1 MADRF
6 LRVLLIGDNEDDF
19 VLTGRLLKG
28 ARFERFQLDWVA
40 DYTQGLEAI
49 RSGSHDAYLIEQNLA
64 GHSGLDLVREAVRF
78 GSVVPMILLTAAGDD
93 GLHLD
98 ALLSGSADYL
108 DRNRLDS
115 GLLERSIRHAIDR
128 SLHFVELRRS
138 EERFRVLVENLT
150 DGITLLGR
158 DGTVLYA
165 SRSTTA
171 ILGYEVPELIGRN
184 MFEFM
189 HPEDMATSMRR
200 FSESLGK
207 AGQPVVAEYRY
218 RCSDGSWRHMEAVIV
233 NRLDEPA
240 VRAIVATIRDV
251 SERKEGERG
260 LHERERQ
267 FRALFDSALDS
278 MVLVGDDRRFLDA
291 NPAACELFRL
301 PRERLLTEVIDRFC
315 PPEFPVTERW
325 TDFIEEGE
333 FKGDFTLALDPKT
346 RRQVELS
353 ARAHVLPGRHLLV
366 LRDMTERNELENR
379 LRQAA
384 KMEAVGRLAGGIA
397 HDFNNLL
404 TAILGC
410 CELLGLELQELP
422 STWEDLEEIKRAAT
436 RAGTLTQQLLA
447 FSRRQVLNPK
457 VLDLNHEVEG
467 ISRMLSRLIGEDIE
481 LQTRLDPQIGRIR
494 ADPSQLEQIVLNL
507 AINARDAMPE
517 GGTLLLE
524 TGNADP
530 PEEWANPPEKCVM
543 LAVKDSG
550 TGIDESIRP
559 HIFEPFFTTKEM
571 GKGTGLGLATVYG
584 IVKQSGGYILVDSE
598 PGKGAAFRIYL
609 PRVDGTIE
617 LQAGSGPLGVL
628 ARGSETILLVEDEI
642 AVRRLARRVLRQ
654 QGYVVIE
661 ASNGREAL
669 RLASEHSARL
679 DLLLTDVVMPGMSGP
694 ELAEQLT
701 REQPTIKVLYISG
714 YADEA
719 LGHHGILEEGVEFL
733 QKPFTP
739 QDLTRRIRE
748 TLGPGNTPRT

>member
-1 MADRF
+1 MSDRF

-19 VLTGRLLKG
+19 VLAGRLLKG
-28 ARFERFQLDWVA
+28 ARFDRFELEWTS
-40 DYTQGLEAI
+40 DYARGLEAV
-49 RSGSHDAYLIEQNLA
+49 RTGSHDAYLIERDLNGRL
-64 GHSGLDLVREAVRF
+64 GLDLVREAVRG
-78 GSVVPMILLTAAGDD
+78 GSTVPMILLTSAADD

-108 DRNRLDS
+108 DKNRLDS

-128 SLHFVELRRS
+128 SQHFLELRRS

-158 DGTVLYA
+158 DGTVLFA
-165 SRSTTA
+165 SRSTTS
-171 ILGYEVPELIGRN
+171 ILGYEVAELIGRN
-184 MFEFM
+184 VFEFM
-189 HPEDMATSMRR
+189 HPDDMAPSMRR
-200 FSESLGK
+200 FSDSLGK
-207 AGQPVVAEYRY
+207 AGAPITAEYRY
-218 RCSDGSWRHMEAVIV
+218 RRRDGTWRHIEAVMV
-233 NRLDEPA
+233 NRLEEPA
-240 VRAIVATIRDV
+240 VRAVVATIRDV
-251 SERKEGERG
+251 SERKQGERG
-260 LHERERQ
+260 LLEREQQ

-301 PRERLLTEVIDRFC
+301 PRETLLTQVIDRFC
-315 PPEFPVTERW
+315 PPDFPVTERW
-325 TDFIEEGE
+325 TSFIEDGE
-333 FKGDFTLALDPKT
+333 FKGDFVLLLDSRT
-346 RRQVELS
+346 RREVELS

-366 LRDMTERNELENR
+366 ARDVTERNEMENR

-410 CELLGLELQELP
+410 CELLGLELQDLP
-422 STWEDLEEIKRAAT
+422 DTWEDLDEIKRAAT
-436 RAGTLTQQLLA
+436 RAGALTQQLLA

-457 VLDLNHEVEG
+457 VLDLNNEVEG
-467 ISRMLSRLIGEDIE
+467 IRRMLGRLIGEDIE
-481 LQTRLDPQIGRIR
+481 LMARLDPHTGRIR

-517 GGTLLLE
+517 GGTLSIE
-524 TGNADP
+524 TGNAEP
-530 PEEWANPPEKCVM
+530 PEEWANPPEQCVM
-543 LAVKDSG
+543 LTVRDSG
-550 TGIDESIRP
+550 TGIDENIQP
-559 HIFEPFFTTKEM
+559 HIFEPFFTTKEL

-584 IVKQSGGYILVDSE
+584 IVKQSGGYITVESA
-598 PGKGAAFRIYL
+598 PGKGATFRIFL
-609 PRVDGTIE
+609 PRVDGSIE
-617 LQAGSGPLGVL
+617 LQGKTGPLGVL
-628 ARGSETILLVEDEI
+628 ARGSETILLVEDEV

-661 ASNGREAL
+661 ASSGREAL
-669 RLASEHSARL
+669 RLAAEHPSQL

-694 ELAEQLT
+694 ELAEQL
-701 REQPTIKVLYISG
+701 RKEQPSLRVLYMSG

-719 LGHHGILEEGVEFL
+719 LGHHGVLRDGLAFL
-733 QKPFTP
+733 QKPFSP

-748 TLGPGNTPRT
+748 SLGPTPE